1 MRAARLVATTGSAG
15 VLLLALPAP
24 AQAGDPDGE
33 RALAL
38 LLDASRAARVRTWTG
53 TERVVTWHGG
63 ASRTALVDV
72 RSSPSGA
79 VAAVRSGPPDVATV
93 PSAMLDERVV
103 RLLAARHRL
112 QVAAVTTCAGR
123 AALLVEARDA
133 GGRPAGRF
141 WLDRDTRLL
150 LRREVYDAAGAPVRS
165 AAFVEVRVGGPASP
179 RQLERAAERPLEHAG
194 PQHADAGAAG
204 PVELGRYALYD
215 AHREGGLLHLA
226 YSDGLTALSLF
237 RQPGRAEEPG
247 AGWVVRHVADAT
259 VQVQQGTP
267 SRWVWQGGGEVF
279 VLLSDA
285 PETDLLAAVRALPHR
300 DEPAE
305 SLRTRLA
312 RGLARVLSWLD
323 PR

>member
-1 MRAARLVATTGSAG
+1 MRTARLVAATGSASA
-15 VLLLALPAP
+15 LLLTLPAP

-38 LLDASRAARVRTWTG
+38 LLDASRAARVRTWAG
-53 TERVVTWHGG
+53 TERVEAWTGG
-63 ASRTALVDV
+63 TSRSALVDV

-79 VAAVRSGPPDVATV
+79 VAALRSGQPGVATV
-93 PSAMLDERVV
+93 PSALLDERVV

-112 QVAAVTTCAGR
+112 QVAAATTCAGR

-133 GGRPAGRF
+133 AGRVAGRF
-141 WLDRDTRLL
+141 WLDRDTGLL
-150 LRREVYDAAGAPVRS
+150 LRREVYDGSGAPLRS
-165 AAFVEVRVGGPASP
+165 AAFLDVQVGGPAP
-179 RQLERAAERPLEHAG
+179 RRQLERAAERPPLHAG
-194 PQHADAGAAG
+194 ASRSGVAATG
-204 PVELGRYALYD
+204 PAELGRYALYD
-215 AHREGGLLHLA
+215 AHREGDVVHLA

-237 RQPGRAEEPG
+237 RQPGRAQDAGP
-247 AGWVVRHVADAT
+247 GWVVRHVDDVP
-259 VQVQQGTP
+259 VQVQEGTP

-285 PETDLLAAVRALPHR
+285 PETDLRAVVRALPHE

-305 SLRTRLA
+305 SLWTRLA
-312 RGLARVLSWLD
+312 RGLARVLSSLD